1 MLCLLS
7 SFSFCAL
14 RALRAPSSAA
24 CRNRLVATRKARPTN
39 DTRRTPPAEPALSRF
54 RPLPPRAL
62 RSSSSP
68 LLPSGFFHV
77 RVLALPPHVASGH
90 ATHEAFGA
98 ATPAVRSAPWAVLER
113 RVLSPIV
120 PFNFLFVKKPNSH
133 KQTNKNNG
141 KAAWGLLQPTCALR
155 AASSYCKQLRG
166 FTLRWPFFCGFK
178 GRPGPSHGPPN
189 HQTQQQIPP
198 FLNASG
204 LGVVFLV
211 IFECL

>member
-1 MLCLLS
+1 MRALAEFAVRVRALGVAASLS

-54 RPLPPRAL
+54 RPLAPRAL

-68 LLPSGFFHV
+68 LLPVWFLP
-77 RVLALPPHVASGH
+77 RPRARRAVLALPPHAASGH

-113 RVLSPIV
+113 RVLSLIV
-120 PFNFLFVKKPNSH
+120 PINFLFVLKKSPAA
-133 KQTNKNNG
+133 TNKETKNG

-166 FTLRWPFFCGFK
+166 FALRWP
-178 GRPGPSHGPPN
+178 
-189 HQTQQQIPP
+189 
-198 FLNASG
+198 LA
-204 LGVVFLV
+204 
-211 IFECL
+211 IFVRF